1 MFPLIY
7 GRVIMHGRMIVGKKS
22 IRAYFSFNYVKDY
35 NDILRHLSFN
45 IRKKRKITRNNW
57 FSFVAFQGEITSV
70 LKYKPFPPE
79 SSMFIFELN

>member
-1 MFPLIY
+1 
-7 GRVIMHGRMIVGKKS
+7 MHGRMIVGKKS

-45 IRKKRKITRNNW
+45 IRKKRKIPRKMVCGLSW
-57 FSFVAFQGEITSV
+57 EITSV
-70 LKYKPFPPE
+70 PRYRPFPPE